1 MNFIVCPACGSQATY
16 ILLLGY
22 TITACSHCYQ
32 AHILESN
39 VIVRIDRAKLHGQ
52 SSVKRELLLVAF
64 TMQALYENWDIID
77 VPMGE

>member
-1 MNFIVCPACGSQATY
+1 MSYIVCPACGKTAAY
-16 ILLLGY
+16 ILLMGY

-39 VIVRIDRAKLHGQ
+39 VIVRIDRAKLNGQ
-52 SSVKRELLLVAF
+52 SAVKRELLLVAL
-64 TMQALYENWDIID
+64 TMQALYENWDVID